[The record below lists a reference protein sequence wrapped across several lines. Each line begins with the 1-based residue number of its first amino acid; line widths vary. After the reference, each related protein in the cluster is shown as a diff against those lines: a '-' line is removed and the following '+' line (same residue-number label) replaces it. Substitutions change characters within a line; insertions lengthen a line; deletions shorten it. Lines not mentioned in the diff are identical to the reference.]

1 MTIKRMA
8 FALAGLL
15 LAAGLFAQQS
25 STAGFYEVPGS
36 GREVFN
42 FNTGWRFLQG
52 DAEGAAEVAFDDAS
66 WEVVNLPHTVSL
78 IAAEGS
84 GCRNYQGPAW
94 YRKHVTFGPEFAGR
108 RLFLHFEAI
117 MGRSEIF
124 VDGRSVCKH
133 TGGYLPVVLDLQEAG
148 VPTGRPVVIAVRADN
163 SDDGS
168 YPPGKPED
176 VLDFTY
182 HGGIYR
188 DCWLVSTGETYIT
201 DPNLVD
207 HVAGGGIFVHSEEV
221 SAARAVVVVETD
233 VRNDA
238 PKARTVTVDTRL
250 VLDGGEVQKAA
261 TRVTLPAGASRKVTQ
276 RMEVKAPALWTP
288 QTPRLYSV
296 RSTLLAGKTVI
307 DGMETRTGI
316 RSIEFRGKDGFFL
329 NGQPYEGKLMG
340 VNRHQDYAYI
350 GNAMP
355 NNLTWRDAVLLRN
368 AGCTIIRSAHYPQ
381 DPSFMDACDALGMF
395 VIVATPGWQFWNDD
409 PAFAEHVYDDIRQMV
424 RRDRNHP
431 SVLMWEP
438 ILNETHYPADFA
450 ERTYRTVHTEY
461 PYPGCFCAA
470 DAGSQG
476 VAGLYDVLYGMPPG
490 AFRPGQAAAARRPQR
505 EIPQSTFTREWGDY
519 VDNWEH
525 HNSLSRAS
533 RSWGEGP
540 MLIQAMHYANA
551 HNSIDYDMLSGMPA
565 QHAGGCLWHSFDHQ
579 RGYHPDPFWGGI
591 MDAFRQPKYSYYMFV
606 SQQAAS
612 FRSTSPLVSSG
623 PMVYIAHEFGPF
635 SGPDVT
641 VFTNCDAV
649 RLTMYG
655 RDTLYQEVNRRD
667 YAMPSA
673 PVVFKD
679 AYSFH
684 DLRRINRDGTLTV
697 TAEGLIDGKVVA
709 TYTTKPSARSYEVR
723 LRVDDAGI
731 PFVANGSDIVTVIA
745 SITDRQGEVRDLA
758 KEVIVFEVE
767 GEGEIVGDERIQANP
782 RQVEFGTAPVLIRST
797 GKAGRI
803 TVRARVQFGGELA
816 PEPAELTFESV
827 PSTDRFVADEVR
839 TERVQAPLLP
849 YVWYTSQKSIEDHKA
864 ELEQVKRD
872 QEFFGEFRRDQ

>member
-1 MTIKRMA
+1 MKRTLFLIA
-8 FALAGLL
+8 SLLSALALS
-15 LAAGLFAQQS
+15 AQES
-25 STAGFYEVPGS
+25 STAGYYQVPDS

-52 DAEGAAEVAFDDAS
+52 DASGAEASLFDDAS
-66 WEVVNLPHTVSL
+66 WEIVNLPHTVAL

-94 YRKHVTFGPEFAGR
+94 YRKKVTFGPEFAGK

-124 VDGRSVCKH
+124 VDGRSVLQH

-148 VPTGRPVVIAVRADN
+148 VPIGRPVVIAVRTDN

-188 DCWLVSTGETYIT
+188 DCWLVSTGDTYIT

-207 HVAGGGIFVHSEEV
+207 RQAGGGIFIHSEDV
-221 SAARAVVVVETD
+221 SEQQALLVVQTE
-233 VRNDA
+233 VRNDS
-238 PKARTVTVDTRL
+238 PKTRTLSLETRL
-250 VLDGGEVQKAA
+250 VLDGNQVQQAVS
-261 TRVTLPAGASRKVTQ
+261 RVSVPAGSSRTVTQ
-276 RMEVKAPALWTP
+276 KMQVRNPALWTP

-296 RSTLLAGKTVI
+296 FSTLRAGKTVV

-316 RSIEFRGKDGFFL
+316 RSIEFRGKEGFFL
-329 NGQPYEGKLMG
+329 NGKPYAGKLMG

-355 NNLTWRDAVLLRN
+355 NNLTWRDAILLRN
-368 AGCTIIRSAHYPQ
+368 AGCTVIRSAHYPQ

-395 VIVATPGWQFWNDD
+395 VIVATPGWQFWNED
-409 PAFAEHVYDDIRQMV
+409 PSFAAHVYDDIRQMV

-450 ERTYRTVHTEY
+450 ENTYRTVHTEY

-490 AFRPGQAAAARRPQR
+490 VRRPGQQAANRRPGM
-505 EIPQSTFTREWGDY
+505 EIAQSTFTREWGDY

-551 HNSIDYDMLSGMPA
+551 HNSIDYDMLSGTPA
-565 QHAGGCLWHSFDHQ
+565 QHIGGCLWHSFDHQ

-606 SQQAAS
+606 AQQDAS
-612 FRSTSPLVSSG
+612 FRSTSPLVTSG

-655 RDTLYQEVNRRD
+655 QEPLYQEVDRTG
-667 YAMPSA
+667 YSMPSA

-679 AYSFH
+679 AYSFQR
-684 DLRRINRDGTLTV
+684 LRQLNRDGTLTV
-697 TAEGLIDGKVVA
+697 VAEGLIDGKVVA
-709 TYTTKPSARSYEVR
+709 TYTTKPSARSYHIS
-723 LRVDDAGI
+723 LRVDDAGV

-745 SITDRQGEVRDLA
+745 SITDEQGEVRDLA
-758 KEVIVFEVE
+758 KEVVIFEVE

-782 RQVEFGTAPVLIRST
+782 RQVEFGTAPVLVRST
-797 GKAGRI
+797 GKAGPV
-803 TVRARVQFGGELA
+803 TVRARVQFEGELA
-816 PEPAELTFESV
+816 PTPAVLTFESV

-839 TERVQAPLLP
+839 TQRVQAPLLP
-849 YVWYTSQKSIEDHKA
+849 YLWYTSQKSIDDHKA

-872 QEFFGEFRRDQ
+872 QEFFGEFNR

>member
-1 MTIKRMA
+1 MNAKRILTI
-8 FALAGLL
+8 LAGC
-15 LAAGLFAQQS
+15 LAAVVLSAQQS
-25 STAGFYEVPGS
+25 STAGFYELPGS
-36 GREVFN
+36 GREVYN

-52 DAEGAAEVAFDDAS
+52 DADGAAGTAFDDAS

-94 YRKHVTFGPEFAGR
+94 YRKHVTFGPEFAGK

-117 MGRSEIF
+117 MGRSEVY
-124 VDGRSVCKH
+124 VDGRLACRH
-133 TGGYLPVVLDLQEAG
+133 TGGYLPVILDLDAAG
-148 VPTGRPVVIAVRADN
+148 VKPGQTVVIAVRADN

-188 DCWLVSTGETYIT
+188 DCWLVSTGEVYIS
-201 DPNLVD
+201 DPNFVD
-207 HVAGGGIFVHSEEV
+207 KQAGGGIFVHAEDV
-221 SAARAVVVVETD
+221 SARQATVVVETD
-233 VRNDA
+233 LQNDGA
-238 PKARTVTVDTRL
+238 RARTVSLSTRL
-250 VLDGGEVQKAA
+250 VLEGGEVQKAV
-261 TRVTLPAGASRKVTQ
+261 TRVSIPAGGSRKVTQ
-276 RMEVKAPALWTP
+276 RMVVKAPALWTP
-288 QTPRLYSV
+288 QTPTLYSV
-296 RSTLLAGKTVI
+296 VSAVTEGGRVV
-307 DGMETRTGI
+307 DGLETRTGI
-316 RSIEFRGKDGFFL
+316 RSIEFRGKEGFYL
-329 NGQPYEGKLMG
+329 NGEPYQGKLMG

-450 ERTYRTVHTEY
+450 ENTYRTTHAEY

-476 VAGLYDVLYGMPPG
+476 VAGLYDVLYGMPAG
-490 AFRPGQAAAARRPQR
+490 MQRPGQQARPGRPQQ
-505 EIPQSTFTREWGDY
+505 EILQSTFTREWGDY

-551 HNSIDYDMLSGMPA
+551 HDSNDYDILSGAPA
-565 QHAGGCLWHSFDHQ
+565 QHVGGCLWHSFDHQ

-591 MDAFRQPKYSYYMFV
+591 MDAFRQPKYSYYMFMA
-606 SQQAAS
+606 QQPAS
-612 FRSTSPLVSSG
+612 FRPSSPLLTAG

-649 RLTMYG
+649 RLTLYDG
-655 RDTLYQEVNRRD
+655 TVLYQEVDREHN
-667 YAMPSA
+667 AMPSA

-684 DLRRINRDGTLTV
+684 NLRRVNRDGTVTV
-697 TAEGLIDGKVVA
+697 KAEGLIGSEVVA
-709 TYTTKPSARSYEVR
+709 TYTTKPSARSYHIS
-723 LRVDDAGI
+723 LRMDDAGI

-745 SITDRQGEVRDLA
+745 SITDAQGEVRDLA

-782 RQVEFGTAPVLIRST
+782 RQVEFGTAPVLIRAT
-797 GKAGRI
+797 DKAGPI

-816 PEPAELTFESV
+816 PTPAEITFSSL
-827 PSTDRFVADEVR
+827 PSADRFLRDEVR
-839 TERVQAPLLP
+839 TGRVQSPLLP

-864 ELEQVKRD
+864 ELEQVKKD
-872 QEFFGEFRRDQ
+872 QELFGEF

>member
-1 MTIKRMA
+1 MHHR
-8 FALAGLL
+8 FLSLLLGLL
-15 LAAGLFAQQS
+15 CVSGLYAQQS
-25 STAGFYEVPGS
+25 STAGFYELPGS
-36 GREVFN
+36 GREVYN

-52 DAEGAAEVAFDDAS
+52 DAEGAALPSFNDAS
-66 WEVVNLPHTVSL
+66 WEVVNLPHTVGL
-78 IAAEGS
+78 IGAEGS

-94 YRKHVTFGPEFAGR
+94 YRKHVTFGPGFAGK

-124 VDGRSVCKH
+124 IDGRSVCKH

-148 VPTGRPVVIAVRADN
+148 IPIGEPVVIAVRADN

-188 DCWLVSTGETYIT
+188 DCWLISTGETYIT
-201 DPNLVD
+201 DPNLAD
-207 HVAGGGIFVHSEEV
+207 REAGGGIFVHSEEV
-221 SAARAVVVVETD
+221 SDRRAVVVVETD
-233 VRNDA
+233 IRNDA
-238 PKARTVTVDTRL
+238 AKARTISVDTRL
-250 VLDGGEVQKAA
+250 MLEGSQVQKAV
-261 TRVTLPAGASRKVTQ
+261 TRVTLPAGASRKVSQ
-276 RMEVKAPALWTP
+276 RLEVKDPSLWTP
-288 QTPRLYSV
+288 GTPQLYDV
-296 RSTLLAGKTVI
+296 VSTLLSGKTVI
-307 DGMETRTGI
+307 DGMKTRTGI
-316 RSIEFRGKDGFFL
+316 RSIEFRGKDGFWL
-329 NGQPYEGKLMG
+329 NGKPYEGKLMG

-355 NNLTWRDAVLLRN
+355 NNLTWRDAILLRN

-395 VIVATPGWQFWNDD
+395 VIVATPGWQFWNEA
-409 PAFAEHVYDDIRQMV
+409 PSFAEHVYDDIRQMV

-450 ERTYRTVHTEY
+450 ERTYRTVHAEY

-470 DAGSQG
+470 DASSQG

-490 AFRPGQAAAARRPQR
+490 AFRPAGGAGPFRQQR
-505 EIPQSTFTREWGDY
+505 EMPQSTFTREWGDY

-533 RSWGEGP
+533 RSWGEGA
-540 MLIQAMHYANA
+540 MLIQAMHYANQ
-551 HNSIDYDMLSGMPA
+551 HNSIDYDMLSGTPA
-565 QHAGGCLWHSFDHQ
+565 QHVGGCLWHSFDHQ

-623 PMVYIAHEFGPF
+623 PMVYVAHEFGPF

-649 RLTMYG
+649 RLTLFG

-667 YAMPSA
+667 YAMPNA

-684 DLRRINRDGTLTV
+684 TLRRINRDGTLTV
-697 TAEGLIDGKVVA
+697 TAEGLIDGKVAA

-723 LRVDDAGI
+723 LRVDDAGV
-731 PFVANGSDIVTVIA
+731 PFRANGSDIVTVIA

-767 GEGEIVGDERIQANP
+767 GEGEIIGDERIQANP

-827 PSTDRFVADEVR
+827 PSGDRFLADEVR

-849 YVWYTSQKSIEDHKA
+849 YLWDTNQKSIEDHKA

-872 QEFFGEFRRDQ
+872 QEYFGEFNR

>member
-1 MTIKRMA
+1 MKFSKMTTI
-8 FALAGLL
+8 LAGCL
-15 LAAGLFAQQS
+15 LATALFAQQS
-25 STAGFYEVPGS
+25 STAGFYELPGS
-36 GREVFN
+36 GREVYN

-52 DAEGAAEVAFDDAS
+52 DAEGAAVPSFNDAS
-66 WEVVNLPHTVSL
+66 WEVVNLPHTVGL
-78 IAAEGS
+78 IGAEGS

-94 YRKHVTFGPEFAGR
+94 YRKHVTFGPGFAGK

-117 MGRSEIF
+117 MGCSEIF
-124 VDGRSVCKH
+124 IDGRSVCKH

-148 VPTGRPVVIAVRADN
+148 IPIGKPVVIAVRADN

-188 DCWLVSTGETYIT
+188 DCWLISTGETYIT
-201 DPNLVD
+201 DPNLAD
-207 HVAGGGIFVHSEEV
+207 REAGGGIFVHSEEV
-221 SAARAVVVVETD
+221 SDRRAVVVVETD
-233 VRNDA
+233 IRNDA
-238 PKARTVTVDTRL
+238 AKARTISVDTRL
-250 VLDGGEVQKAA
+250 MLEGSQVQKAV
-261 TRVTLPAGASRKVTQ
+261 TRVTLPAGASRKVSQ
-276 RMEVKAPALWTP
+276 RLEVKDPSLWTP
-288 QTPRLYSV
+288 GTPQLYEV
-296 RSTLLAGKTVI
+296 VSTLLSGKTVI
-307 DGMETRTGI
+307 DGMKTRTGI
-316 RSIEFRGKDGFFL
+316 RSIEFRGKDGFWL
-329 NGQPYEGKLMG
+329 NGKPYEGKLMG

-355 NNLTWRDAVLLRN
+355 NNLTWRDAILLRN

-395 VIVATPGWQFWNDD
+395 VIVATPGWQFWNED
-409 PAFAEHVYDDIRQMV
+409 PSFAEHVYDDIRQMV

-450 ERTYRTVHTEY
+450 ERTYRTVHAEY

-490 AFRPGQAAAARRPQR
+490 AFRPAGGAGPFRQQR
-505 EIPQSTFTREWGDY
+505 EMPQSTFTREWGDY

-533 RSWGEGP
+533 RSWGEGA
-540 MLIQAMHYANA
+540 MLIQAMHYANQ
-551 HNSIDYDMLSGMPA
+551 HNSIDYDMLSGTPA
-565 QHAGGCLWHSFDHQ
+565 QHVGGCLWHSFDHQ

-623 PMVYIAHEFGPF
+623 PMVYVAHEFGPF

-649 RLTMYG
+649 RLTLFG
-655 RDTLYQEVNRRD
+655 RDTLYREVNRRD
-667 YAMPSA
+667 YAMPNA

-684 DLRRINRDGTLTV
+684 TLRRINRDGTLTV
-697 TAEGLIDGKVVA
+697 TAEGLIDGKVAA

-723 LRVDDAGI
+723 LRVDDAGV
-731 PFVANGSDIVTVIA
+731 PFRANGSDIVTVIA

-767 GEGEIVGDERIQANP
+767 GEGEIIGDERIQANP

-816 PEPAELTFESV
+816 PESAELTFESA
-827 PSTDRFVADEVR
+827 PSGDRFLADEVR

-849 YVWYTSQKSIEDHKA
+849 YLWNTDQKSIEDHKA

-872 QEFFGEFRRDQ
+872 QEFFGEFNR

>member
-1 MTIKRMA
+1 MSQRFISI
-8 FALAGLL
+8 LLGLL
-15 LAAGLFAQQS
+15 CACGLYARQS
-25 STAGFYEVPGS
+25 STAGFFEIPGS
-36 GREVFN
+36 GREVYN

-52 DAEGAAEVAFDDAS
+52 EAAGAAESSFDDAS
-66 WEVVNLPHTVSL
+66 WELVNLPHTVGL
-78 IAAEGS
+78 IGAEGS

-94 YRKHVTFGPEFAGR
+94 YRKHVTFGPEFEGK

-124 VDGRSVCKH
+124 IDGRSVCKH

-148 VPTGRPVVIAVRADN
+148 IPVGRSVVIAVRTDN

-188 DCWLVSTGETYIT
+188 DCWLISTGQTYIT
-201 DPNLVD
+201 DPNLAD
-207 HVAGGGIFVHSEEV
+207 SVAGGGVFVHSEEV
-221 SAARAVVVVETD
+221 SAERAVVVVETD

-238 PKARTVTVDTRL
+238 AKARTISVDTRL
-250 VLDGGEVQKAA
+250 VLDGAQVQKAE
-261 TRVTLPAGASRKVTQ
+261 TRVTVPAGASRKVSQ
-276 RMEVKAPALWTP
+276 RLEVKQPKLWTP
-288 QTPRLYSV
+288 QSPQLYSV
-296 RSTLLAGKTVI
+296 VSSLLSGKTVI
-307 DGMETRTGI
+307 DALETRTGI
-316 RSIEFRGKDGFFL
+316 RSIEFRGKEGFWL
-329 NGQPYEGKLMG
+329 NGKPYEGKLIG

-355 NNLTWRDAVLLRN
+355 DNLTWRDAVLLRN

-395 VIVATPGWQFWNDD
+395 VIVATPGWQFWNED
-409 PAFAEHVYDDIRQMV
+409 PSFAEHVYDDIRQMV

-431 SVLMWEP
+431 CVLMWEP

-450 ERTYRTVHTEY
+450 ERTYRTVHAEY

-476 VAGLYDVLYGMPPG
+476 VAGLYDVLYGLPPG
-490 AFRPGQAAAARRPQR
+490 TFRPGQAAGRRPQM

-551 HNSIDYDMLSGMPA
+551 HNSIDYDMLSGTPA
-565 QHAGGCLWHSFDHQ
+565 QHVGGCLWHSFDHQ

-635 SGPDVT
+635 SGSDVT

-667 YAMPSA
+667 YAIPHA

-684 DLRRINRDGTLTV
+684 ELRRINRDGTLTV
-697 TAEGLIDGKVVA
+697 TAEGLIDGQVVA
-709 TYTTKPSARSYEVR
+709 SYTTKPSARSYEVR
-723 LRVDDAGI
+723 LRLDDAGI
-731 PFVANGSDIVTVIA
+731 PFTANGSDIVTVIA

-767 GEGEIVGDERIQANP
+767 GEGEIIGDERIQANP

-803 TVRARVQFGGELA
+803 TVRARVLFGGELA
-816 PEPAELTFESV
+816 PEPAELSFESL
-827 PSTDRFVADEVR
+827 PSPDRFLADEVR

-849 YVWYTSQKSIEDHKA
+849 YLWNTDQKSVEDHKA

-872 QEFFGEFRRDQ
+872 QEYFGEFSR

>member
-1 MTIKRMA
+1 MA
-8 FALAGLL
+8 TVLAGLL
-15 LAAGLFAQQS
+15 LAACLSAQQS
-25 STAGFYEVPGS
+25 STAGFYEIPGS

-52 DAEGAAEVAFDDAS
+52 DAEGAAEGSFDDAS

-94 YRKHVTFGPEFAGR
+94 YRKHVTFGPEFAGK

-124 VDGRSVCKH
+124 VDGRPVLKH
-133 TGGYLPVVLDLQEAG
+133 TGGYLPVVLDLQQAG
-148 VPTGRPVVIAVRADN
+148 IPIGRPVVIAVRADN

-188 DCWLVSTGETYIT
+188 DCWLIATGQTYIT

-207 HVAGGGIFVHSEEV
+207 KVAGGGIFVHSEEV
-221 SAARAVVVVETD
+221 SDARAVVVVETD

-238 PKARTVTVDTRL
+238 AKARTVTVDTRL
-250 VLDGGEVQKAA
+250 VLDGDQVQKAV
-261 TRVTLPAGASRKVTQ
+261 TRVALPAGASRKVTQ
-276 RMEVKAPALWTP
+276 RLEVKQPALWTP

-296 RSTLLAGKTVI
+296 QSTLLAGKTVI
-307 DGMETRTGI
+307 DGVETRTGI

-329 NGQPYEGKLMG
+329 NGKPYAGKLMG

-395 VIVATPGWQFWNDD
+395 VIVATPGWQFWNED

-450 ERTYRTVHTEY
+450 ERTYRTVHAEY

-490 AFRPGQAAAARRPQR
+490 VRRPGQPAAAANAPRRQMP

-551 HNSIDYDMLSGMPA
+551 HNSIDYDMLSGTPA
-565 QHAGGCLWHSFDHQ
+565 QHAGGTLWHSFDHQ

-635 SGPDVT
+635 SGPDIT

-649 RLTMYG
+649 RLTLYG
-655 RDTLYQEVNRRD
+655 REPLYQEVNRKD
-667 YAMPSA
+667 YTMPSA

-679 AYSFH
+679 AYSFQ

-697 TAEGLIDGKVVA
+697 VAEGLIDGKVVA

-797 GKAGRI
+797 GKPGKI

-872 QEFFGEFRRDQ
+872 QEFFGEFQHGR

>member
-1 MTIKRMA
+1 MTV
-8 FALAGLL
+8 LASL
-15 LAAGLFAQQS
+15 LAAVAVSAQQS

-36 GREVFN
+36 GREVIN

-52 DAEGAAEVAFDDAS
+52 DAEGAALMSFDDGS

-94 YRKHVTFGPEFAGR
+94 YRKHVTFGPEFEGK

-124 VDGRSVCKH
+124 VNGRSVCRH
-133 TGGYLPVVLDLQEAG
+133 TGGYLPVVLDLQEADIPIG
-148 VPTGRPVVIAVRADN
+148 QPVVIAVRTDN

-188 DCWLVSTGETYIT
+188 DCWLVSTGQTYIT
-201 DPNLVD
+201 DPNLVNRQ
-207 HVAGGGIFVHSEEV
+207 AGGGIFVHSEEV
-221 SAARAVVVVETD
+221 SSDRAVVVVETD
-233 VRNDA
+233 IRNDA
-238 PKARTVTVDTRL
+238 AKARTLSVDTRL
-250 VLDGGEVQKAA
+250 MLEGGQIQKSV
-261 TRVTLPAGASRKVTQ
+261 TRVTLPAGTSCKVTQ
-276 RMEVKAPALWTP
+276 RLEVKQPALWTP
-288 QTPRLYSV
+288 QSPHLYSV
-296 RSTLLAGKTVI
+296 VTTLLAGKTVI
-307 DGMETRTGI
+307 DGLETRMGI
-316 RSIEFRGKDGFFL
+316 RSIEFRGKEGFFL

-355 NNLTWRDAVLLRN
+355 NNLTWRDAILLRN
-368 AGCTIIRSAHYPQ
+368 AGCTVIRSAHYPQ

-431 SVLMWEP
+431 CVLMWEP

-450 ERTYRTVHTEY
+450 ERTYRTVHAEY

-476 VAGLYDVLYGMPPG
+476 VASLYDVLYGLPPG
-490 AFRPGQAAAARRPQR
+490 ASRPAQAGGGRRPQAT
-505 EIPQSTFTREWGDY
+505 ISQSTFTREWGDY

-551 HNSIDYDMLSGMPA
+551 HNSIDYDMLSGLPA
-565 QHAGGCLWHSFDHQ
+565 QHVGGCLWHSFDHQ

-591 MDAFRQPKYSYYMFV
+591 MDAFRQPKYAYYMFA

-649 RLTMYG
+649 RLILYG
-655 RDTLYQEVNRRD
+655 RDTLYQKVNRRD
-667 YAMPSA
+667 YSMPNA

-684 DLRRINRDGTLTV
+684 ALRRINRDGTLSV

-709 TYTTKPSARSYEVR
+709 THTTKPSARSYEVR
-723 LRVDDAGI
+723 LRLDDAGV
-731 PFVANGSDIVTVIA
+731 PFTANGSDIVTVIA

-797 GKAGRI
+797 GRPGRI

-816 PEPAELTFESV
+816 PIPAELTFESV
-827 PSTDRFVADEVR
+827 PSTDRFLADETR
-839 TERVQAPLLP
+839 TDLVQAPLLP
-849 YVWYTSQKSIEDHKA
+849 YVWYTHGISPEDHA
-864 ELEQVKRD
+864 TEYEQVKRD
-872 QEFFGEFRRDQ
+872 QEYFGEFGR

>member
-1 MTIKRMA
+1 MNVKRILTI
-8 FALAGLL
+8 LAGC
-15 LAAGLFAQQS
+15 LAAVVLSAQQS
-25 STAGFYEVPGS
+25 STAGYYELPCS
-36 GREVFN
+36 GREVYN

-52 DAEGAAEVAFDDAS
+52 DADGAAGTAFDDAS

-94 YRKHVTFGPEFAGR
+94 YRKHVTFGPEFAGK

-124 VDGRSVCKH
+124 VDGRSVCRH

-148 VPTGRPVVIAVRADN
+148 IPIGKPVVIAVRADN

-188 DCWLVSTGETYIT
+188 DCWLVSTGQTYIT
-201 DPNLVD
+201 DPNLAD
-207 HVAGGGIFVHSEEV
+207 REAGGGIFVHSEEV

-233 VRNDA
+233 IRNDA
-238 PKARTVTVDTRL
+238 PKARTLSVDTRL
-250 VLDGGEVQKAA
+250 VLDGEREVQKAV

-276 RMEVKAPALWTP
+276 RLEVKNPALWTP

-316 RSIEFRGKDGFFL
+316 RSIEFRGKEGFFL
-329 NGQPYEGKLMG
+329 NGEPYEGKLMG

-355 NNLTWRDAVLLRN
+355 NNLTWRDAILLRN

-450 ERTYRTVHTEY
+450 ERTYRTVHAEY

-476 VAGLYDVLYGMPPG
+476 VAGLYDVLYGLPPG
-490 AFRPGQAAAARRPQR
+490 VLRPGQPAANRRPQA

-551 HNSIDYDMLSGMPA
+551 HNSIDYDMLSGLPA

-649 RLTMYG
+649 RLTLYG

-697 TAEGLIDGKVVA
+697 TAEGLIDGRVVA
-709 TYTTKPSARSYEVR
+709 TYTTKPSARSYELR
-723 LRVDDAGI
+723 LRVDDAGV
-731 PFVANGSDIVTVIA
+731 PFTANGSDIVTVIA
-745 SITDRQGEVRDLA
+745 SVTDRQGEVRDLA

-797 GKAGRI
+797 GKPGRI

-816 PEPAELTFESV
+816 PTPAELTFESV

-849 YVWYTSQKSIEDHKA
+849 YVWYTSQKSIEDHKV

-872 QEFFGEFRRDQ
+872 QEYFGEFNR